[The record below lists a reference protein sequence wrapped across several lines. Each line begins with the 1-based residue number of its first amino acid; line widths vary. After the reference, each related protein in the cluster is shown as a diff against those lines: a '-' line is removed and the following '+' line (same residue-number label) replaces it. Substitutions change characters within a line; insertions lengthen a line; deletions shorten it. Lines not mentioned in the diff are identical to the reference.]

1 MKKLLIVL
9 IAFLCSGSALRA
21 QELTGV
27 QVIVFISPV
36 CPICQ
41 YYALPLRDLHREFA
55 PSGVEFLALAPGKQF
70 TTGELVDFREKY
82 AIPFPVEADI
92 SGMHY
97 TLKARITP
105 EVFVLDHNGTVI
117 YSGRIDDS
125 YAAVGKKRRVVTQHE
140 LRDVLL
146 QLQSKRTPSVTS
158 QPAIGCLIEK

>member
-1 MKKLLIVL
+1 MKKLLVIL
-9 IAFLCSGSALRA
+9 IALLCSGSALLA
-21 QELTGV
+21 QELTGI

-41 YYALPLRDLHREFA
+41 HYALPLRELHREFA
-55 PSGVEFLALAPGKQF
+55 PSGVEFLALAPGRQF
-70 TTGELVDFREKY
+70 TTGDLADFREKY
-82 AIPFPVEADI
+82 AIPFPVEADV

-105 EVFVLDHNGTVI
+105 EVFVLNHNGTVI

-140 LRDVLL
+140 LREVLL
-146 QLQSKRTPSVTS
+146 QLKSEHTPSVAS